1 MENNTLFDVAII
13 GTGPAGSMAAYDL
26 AVAGMKVLIIEK
38 RELPRYKVCG
48 GGFVYRGLRDLP
60 FNTDEVVDLQFKEVD
75 IYFDDG
81 SHLIAADDRPV
92 ISMVMRDKFDYLLTQ
107 KAMENGAVLKQGEKL
122 TALEHQKDQILL
134 ATDKN
139 SYLAKTVIA
148 ADGAYSPTAK
158 MAGWKNDSRTL
169 IPALEYEIYVTP
181 EEYEKHRHR
190 VRFDMGAVPHGY
202 GWVFPK
208 NSHLSVGV
216 GGFGNGGGKLDL
228 KSACMKYI
236 DDMNIKN
243 VKEIK
248 KFGFNI
254 PITPREEG
262 FVKNGVFL
270 TGDAAGF
277 ADPITAE
284 GISNAIFSGR
294 YAAQA
299 IIAAEG
305 DRETAAKNYET
316 ILNEKLLP
324 QLATGRMLAS
334 WFYGKPKLRS
344 FLIKRYGTKFARYMT
359 AVFCGDRNYPIN
371 LKKRILQKS
380 WEKLIGRKK
389 TALSKAA

>member
-1 MENNTLFDVAII
+1 MKNSTLYDVAVV
-13 GTGPAGSMAAYDL
+13 GTGPAGSMAAHDL
-26 AVAGMKVLIIEK
+26 AKANLKVLIIEK

-48 GGFVYRGLRDLP
+48 GGFVYRGFRDLP
-60 FNTDEVVDLQFKEVD
+60 FDAAEVVDLQFKEVD

-81 SHLIAADDRPV
+81 THLVAADNRPV

-107 KAMENGAVLKQGEKL
+107 KAIENGAVLKQGEKL
-122 TALEHQKDQILL
+122 TAIDHQNDQILL
-134 ATDKN
+134 STNKGTY
-139 SYLAKTVIA
+139 SAKTVIA

-158 MAGWKNDSRTL
+158 MAGWKTDSRTL
-169 IPALEYEIYVTP
+169 IPALEYEIYVSP
-181 EEYEKHRHR
+181 EEYEKHRHH

-208 NSHLSVGV
+208 NGHLSVGV

-228 KSACMKYI
+228 KTACMKYI
-236 DDMNIKN
+236 DDMDINNIQ
-243 VKEIK
+243 EIK

-262 FVKNGVFL
+262 FVKDGVFL

-294 YAAQA
+294 YAAKA
-299 IIAAEG
+299 IIESNGNRDA
-305 DRETAAKNYET
+305 AAKNYES
-316 ILNEKLLP
+316 ILNEHMLP
-324 QLATGRMLAS
+324 QLATGRTLAS

-344 FLIKRYGTKFARYMT
+344 FLIKRYGAKFASYMT
-359 AVFCGDRNYPIN
+359 AVFCGDRNYPTN
-371 LKKRILQKS
+371 LKKRIVQKS
-380 WEKLIGRKK
+380 FGRLIGGKSK
-389 TALSKAA
+389 PGKAA

>member
-1 MENNTLFDVAII
+1 MNEATLYDVAVI

-26 AVAGMKVLIIEK
+26 AAAGLKVLVIEK

-60 FNTDEVVDLQFKEVD
+60 FDAAEVVDLQFKEVD

-81 SHLIAADDRPV
+81 THLVASDDRPV
-92 ISMVMRDKFDYLLTQ
+92 ISMVMRDKFDYLLAE
-107 KAMENGAVLKQGEKL
+107 KAIEKGSVLKQGEKL
-122 TALEHQKDQILL
+122 TALQHKSDQILL
-134 ATDKN
+134 TTDKN
-139 SYLAKTVIA
+139 AYSTKMVVA

-158 MAGWKNDSRTL
+158 MAGWTTDSRTL
-169 IPALEYEIYVTP
+169 IPALEYEIYVSP
-181 EEYEKHRHR
+181 EEYEKHCRN

-208 NSHLSVGV
+208 NGHLSVGV

-243 VKEIK
+243 IVEIK

-284 GISNAIFSGR
+284 GISNSIFSGR

-299 IIAAEG
+299 IISSQG
-305 DRETAAKNYET
+305 DPYSAAKRYQD
-316 ILNEKLLP
+316 ILDEKLLP
-324 QLATGRMLAS
+324 QLATGRTLAA

-344 FLIKRYGTKFARYMT
+344 FLIKHYGAKFARYMT

-371 LKKRILQKS
+371 LKKRIIQKS
-380 WEKLIGRKK
+380 LNRLVGKKSKLKK
-389 TALSKAA
+389 AV